1 MVVLL
6 VVMEETA
13 IISGDHVGLFLDFS
27 QRRNIGG
34 GGGCFPGQKQI
45 KLKSVYKA

>member
-1 MVVLL
+1 MMVLL
-6 VVMEETA
+6 VGMEGTD

-27 QRRNIGG
+27 LRRNIGG
-34 GGGCFPGQKQI
+34 GDCFPGQKQI